1 MRKYMM
7 VVAISLLCLAAV
19 MQLTAQTS
27 NANVDADADAKEI
40 IAKMTAAMN
49 LLAQDV
55 EEMSSPED
63 FIEACNRYAETVEA
77 YGKKMFA
84 VVKAHPEWGEN
95 PPEEMQA
102 TLDEYGEALLRYDPA
117 LSAITRYANDHY
129 ESEAVQEAMKR
140 LNTAVY
146 SMYK

>member
-1 MRKYMM
+1 MKKYMM
-7 VVAISLLCLAAV
+7 VVAVLLLCPTAV
-19 MQLTAQTS
+19 MQLAAETS
-27 NANVDADADAKEI
+27 DADAKEI
-40 IAKMTAAMN
+40 ITKMTAGMN

-63 FIEACNRYAETVEA
+63 FIEACNRYAETVES
-77 YGKKMFA
+77 YGKKMYA
-84 VVKAHPEWGEN
+84 LIKAHPEWGEN

-102 TLDEYGEALLRYDPA
+102 TLAEYSEALMRYDPA
-117 LSAITRYANDHY
+117 ISAITRYANDHS
-129 ESEAVQEAMKR
+129 EHEAVQAVMKR

>member
-1 MRKYMM
+1 MRKSMM

-27 NANVDADADAKEI
+27 NANVDADTDAKEI

-63 FIEACNRYAETVEA
+63 FIEACNRYAKTVEA

-102 TLDEYGEALLRYDPA
+102 TLAKYGEALMRYDPA
-117 LSAITRYANDHY
+117 LNAITRYANDHS
-129 ESEAVQEAMKR
+129 ENEAVQAAMKR